1 MKLKRT
7 FRVDCSLNIL
17 LFWKMITH
25 WISTRYWLVS
35 LRWDYNG
42 CFKRSDR
49 LQMIKSGTYKV
60 WSGVII
66 IFFFFLLLCFF
77 GARGRYIHLTSHQPP
92 PNLHDL
98 TSAWPVM
105 LLVNQRLPEGNQILV
120 GIMSLSLKSIVG
132 KRKFLST
139 CRWRFLKKN
148 LNVFFYLYLTATNS
162 KEFTSSLTSFCDE
175 SQKKN

>member
-49 LQMIKSGTYKV
+49 LQMIKSGTYNV

-66 IFFFFLLLCFF
+66 IFFFFASLLLWREREKNS
-77 GARGRYIHLTSHQPP
+77 AWYIHLTSHQPP
-92 PNLHDL
+92 PNLHNL

-105 LLVNQRLPEGNQILV
+105 LLANQHLPDTNQTLV
-120 GIMSLSLKSIVG
+120 RIMSLSKWILG

-139 CRWRFLKKN
+139 FRWRLPKKI
-148 LNVFFYLYLTATNS
+148 LN
-162 KEFTSSLTSFCDE
+162 SSLVMKYYRTIPKFNSY
-175 SQKKN
+175 K